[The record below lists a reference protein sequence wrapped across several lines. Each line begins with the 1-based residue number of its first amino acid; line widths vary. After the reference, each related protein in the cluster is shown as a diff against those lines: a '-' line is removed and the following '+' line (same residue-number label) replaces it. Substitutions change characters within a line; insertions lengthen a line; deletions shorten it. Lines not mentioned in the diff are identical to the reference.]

1 MRERVIHMAG
11 KRDYYEVLGVD
22 RNADA
27 AAIKKAYRKLAKK
40 YHPDT
45 NAGNQHAEQMFKEV
59 TEAYEVLSDPEKK
72 KLYDRFGHAA
82 FDGSAGQSAY
92 GGTDGAGGFQ
102 GFRTAQ
108 EAFRDSTVSRV
119 LTETADTGNFILK
132 AAIWVTFS
140 AIFLETFS
148 MEATA
153 FMEGEARARE
163 AAFIRAASE
172 ISAAGRRARI

>member
-1 MRERVIHMAG
+1 MIR
-11 KRDYYEVLGVD
+11 KR
-22 RNADA
+22 RSFMTA
-27 AAIKKAYRKLAKK
+27 LATR
-40 YHPDT
+40 PL
-45 NAGNQHAEQMFKEV
+45 
-59 TEAYEVLSDPEKK
+59 TEAR
-72 KLYDRFGHAA
+72 DRARMEA
-82 FDGSAGQSAY
+82 
-92 GGTDGAGGFQ
+92 
-102 GFRTAQ
+102 RTAQ